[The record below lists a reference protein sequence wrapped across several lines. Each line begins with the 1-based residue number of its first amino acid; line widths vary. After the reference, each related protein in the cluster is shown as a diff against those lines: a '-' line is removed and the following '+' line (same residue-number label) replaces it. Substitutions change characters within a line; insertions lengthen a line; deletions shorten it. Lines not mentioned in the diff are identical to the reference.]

1 MHVVCSIIIFNY
13 SFTAQPSSDY
23 SGLSRSHQVEL
34 PDADSVVSTEL
45 QCDIQP
51 GALRHRYS
59 VQWRQLLHDNYVL
72 IAEERSFNL
81 TLNVNYSLNGLQYQ
95 CKVTIDHDGS
105 ITQDYYGVMTAL
117 IVIITGTSV

>member
-1 MHVVCSIIIFNY
+1 MHVVCSIIIY

-23 SGLSRSHQVEL
+23 SGLSRSHQVDL
-34 PDADSVVSTEL
+34 PDADSVVATEL

-51 GALRHRYS
+51 GALRQKYS
-59 VQWRQLLHDNYVL
+59 IRWRQLLHDSYVL
-72 IAEERSFNL
+72 IAEERSFSL

-105 ITQDYYGVMTAL
+105 ITQDYDGVMTAL
-117 IVIITGTSV
+117 IVVITGTSV